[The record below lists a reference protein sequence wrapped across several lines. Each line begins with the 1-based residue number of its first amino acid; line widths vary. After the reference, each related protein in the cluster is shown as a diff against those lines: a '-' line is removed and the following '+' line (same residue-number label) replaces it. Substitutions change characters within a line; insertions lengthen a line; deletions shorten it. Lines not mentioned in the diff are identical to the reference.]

1 MGAGGSSG
9 GGKKGE
15 LLETMADHEESINCM
30 CLSEDGS
37 MLVTGSED
45 ATARMWATKTE
56 ETECLGVLKGHSSY
70 INCVGVHDTFV
81 ITGGADSTIRKWD
94 MTTCECLFVYEGHT
108 SRIQKILLTGD
119 FIFSSSFDKTSK
131 AWLFDVSE
139 LGEGNEERACIRT
152 FKGHGKGVYPMIFIP
167 AADDLGDEEE
177 TDGPNIR
184 PGDVL
189 VTGSADMT
197 ARSWSFESGGCL
209 KQFRG
214 HTGAITTMATDSSG
228 RVLFTAGADSTIKS
242 WNIQSGQ
249 CLKTMDGHTNAV
261 ICILVVNRLMYSG
274 SADGSSKCWVTEF
287 GDCTRQYKGHK
298 GSVIAMR
305 FQSGILWTACGDSIA
320 RAYDAKSGTL
330 KRSYIGHE
338 AAVNCMVITE
348 GKLYTGS
355 SDGTLR
361 IWDAK
366 DVSEE
371 LLVDDGPPP
380 PAPIPV
386 DEEVAD
392 PDAVVDGEELPD
404 GESEPVEDGDGEG
417 EVLIAEG
424 DEVQDI
430 EGGEDLPEEGA
441 EEVPAEDTPAEDAP
455 AEDEV
460 AEDNPDAAPEENKDV
475 DDEMEE
481 MERELAAQG

>member
-56 ETECLGVLKGHSSY
+56 ETECLGVLRGHSSY

-119 FIFSSSFDKTSK
+119 FIFSSSFDKTCK

-189 VTGSADMT
+189 ISGSADMT

-249 CLKTMDGHTNAV
+249 CLKTFEGHTRMV
-261 ICILVVNRLMYSG
+261 LQIVVTPKMFYT
-274 SADGSSKCWVTEF
+274 SSTDLSVRSWVYEF
-287 GDCTRQYKGHK
+287 EESVKIFKGHQHSVGAIQVI
-298 GSVIAMR
+298 GS
-305 FQSGILWTACGDSIA
+305 TC
-320 RAYDAKSGTL
+320 
-330 KRSYIGHE
+330 
-338 AAVNCMVITE
+338 
-348 GKLYTGS
+348 KLGQ
-355 SDGTLR
+355 
-361 IWDAK
+361 
-366 DVSEE
+366 VE
-371 LLVDDGPPP
+371 LL
-380 PAPIPV
+380 
-386 DEEVAD
+386 
-392 PDAVVDGEELPD
+392 
-404 GESEPVEDGDGEG
+404 
-417 EVLIAEG
+417 
-424 DEVQDI
+424 Q
-430 EGGEDLPEEGA
+430 
-441 EEVPAEDTPAEDAP
+441 
-455 AEDEV
+455 
-460 AEDNPDAAPEENKDV
+460 
-475 DDEMEE
+475 
-481 MERELAAQG
+481 